1 MTDSQPMVSTGSL
14 LNTSEGL
21 LSTGVLAALTTS
33 LTTSEDWR
41 VQAASAIG
49 LSILGAAYVV
59 SRTML
64 KKTATEVED

>member
-1 MTDSQPMVSTGSL
+1 MNEPKPVISTGSL

-49 LSILGAAYVV
+49 LAILGAAYVV
-59 SRTML
+59 SRTLL
-64 KKTATEVED
+64 KRTETEVGE

>member
-1 MTDSQPMVSTGSL
+1 MTDSRPMVSTGSL

-49 LSILGAAYVV
+49 LAILGAAYVV
-59 SRTML
+59 SRTMV
-64 KKTATEVED
+64 KKTETEVAE

>member
-1 MTDSQPMVSTGSL
+1 MTDSKPIVSTGSL

-49 LSILGAAYVV
+49 LAILGAAYVV
-59 SRTML
+59 SRTL
-64 KKTATEVED
+64 VKKTEAEVAE

>member
-1 MTDSQPMVSTGSL
+1 MTDSKPIVSTGSL

-49 LSILGAAYVV
+49 LAILGAAYVV
-59 SRTML
+59 SRTL
-64 KKTATEVED
+64 VKKTETEVGE

>member
-1 MTDSQPMVSTGSL
+1 MTESKPMISTGSL

-33 LTTSEDWR
+33 LTTSADWR

-49 LSILGAAYVV
+49 LAILGAAYVV
-59 SRTML
+59 SRTMVI
-64 KKTATEVED
+64 KS

>member
-1 MTDSQPMVSTGSL
+1 MTESKPMVSTGSL

-49 LSILGAAYVV
+49 LAILGAAYVV
-59 SRTML
+59 SRTMV
-64 KKTATEVED
+64 KKTEAEVTE

>member
-1 MTDSQPMVSTGSL
+1 MTESKPMISTGSL

-33 LTTSEDWR
+33 LTTSADWR

-49 LSILGAAYVV
+49 LAILGAAYVL
-59 SRTML
+59 SRSTV
-64 KKTATEVED
+64 KKIEAEVTE